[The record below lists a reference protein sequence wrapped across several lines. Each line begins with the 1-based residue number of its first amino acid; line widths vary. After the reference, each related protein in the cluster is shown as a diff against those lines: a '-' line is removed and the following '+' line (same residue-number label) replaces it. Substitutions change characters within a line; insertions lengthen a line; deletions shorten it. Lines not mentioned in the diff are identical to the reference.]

1 MILLIAVVL
10 SLLIA
15 LVRGGQLGRLAEIS
29 FRYGWLALVALG
41 MQVLLTGRFLPDQL
55 LPVALRIAL
64 LVGSHGLLLLVVAAN
79 HRVPGIPLIGLGLAL
94 NLIVM
99 LANGGWMPVTMEALE
114 AAQLDHLVREMAAG
128 ARVMGWKNL
137 VLSRDESHL
146 WILSDIIMIPFPLR
160 TIVSLGDI
168 VLALGA
174 FILFQ
179 RTMKRGILTN

>member
-1 MILLIAVVL
+1 MILLIAVML
-10 SLLIA
+10 SLLVA

-29 FRYGWLALVALG
+29 FRYGWLALVALI
-41 MQVLLTGRFLPDQL
+41 MQVLLTGRLLPDRL
-55 LPVALRIAL
+55 LPVVFRVAL

-79 HRVPGIPLIGLGLAL
+79 YRLPGMPLVGLGLAL

-99 LANGGWMPVTMEALE
+99 LANGGWMPVTPEALE
-114 AAQLDHLVREMAAG
+114 AAQLDHLVRETNAG
-128 ARVMGWKNL
+128 ARVIGWKNL
-137 VLSRDESHL
+137 VLSRGESRL
-146 WILSDIIMIPFPLR
+146 WMLSDIIMIPFPLR

-179 RTMKRGILTN
+179 RTMKRPTLIH